1 MYVLLAEHV
10 HLADPSNK
18 LLIKH
23 LQSGY
28 FKF

>member
-1 MYVLLAEHV
+1 MYVLLAEHL
-10 HLADPSNK
+10 HLTRPPNK

-23 LQSGY
+23 LESGY